1 MAAAADLDA
10 EDTTAKQ
17 EDAERVESEQKECVV
32 VPHLDP
38 VAVTEAEVEEAVA
51 GRELGRGS
59 IVSLSTEGANTTEA
73 SADAAASVGAFLE
86 DVLAE
91 VGRRVSA
98 VAVECADGVAL
109 AAEGVADAVATG
121 ENVADE
127 VAAGVTG

>member
-38 VAVTEAEVEEAVA
+38 VAVTEAEVEEAV

-98 VAVECADGVAL
+98 AAVECADGVAL